1 MDSGRGGETPDLLRG
16 RNPNM
21 FKRASLILKS
31 SEKITLEPK
40 KRKARL
46 SPLKYGSIQGRI
58 AYFAMAS
65 LNAKDIMLMDQ
76 PTVERFRVLTERH
89 PETIPS
95 IFWPYQSKV
104 WGTSERVDY
113 LYNHFE
119 TLREL
124 PYLIDTQADLKRV
137 LAQADDIYPGLRIV
151 LDKNGLFM
159 REGMLTLNIYVG
171 VQRVFTLAFSFYKKT
186 SDRICAIVGA
196 IQGRHMQ
203 DIETLYREMTRK
215 AHGVRPRDLLVEV
228 FQLFCGRIG
237 VEKIYA
243 IADSHRQNKHYF
255 YCLKN
260 KEDSRRLDYDEVWA
274 NRGGIRNSEGF
285 FELPVP
291 PVFRSLHTVI
301 AKKRS
306 MYRKRYA
313 MLEQLERKLENGL
326 IAFSGFE
333 RGPVLGDRDT
343 QLKAS

>member
-1 MDSGRGGETPDLLRG
+1 
-16 RNPNM
+16 M

-31 SEKITLEPK
+31 SEKVTLEPDE
-40 KRKARL
+40 RKARL
-46 SPLKYGSIQGRI
+46 SPLKYGSFQGRI

-65 LNAKDIMLMDQ
+65 LNAKDILLMDQ
-76 PTVERFRVLTERH
+76 PTVERFRVLTQEH

-95 IFWPYQSKV
+95 IFWPYQSKA
-104 WGTSERVDY
+104 WGASERVDY

-124 PYLIDTQADLKRV
+124 PYLIDSQADQEWV
-137 LAQADDIYPGLRIV
+137 LAQADDIYPGLRII

-159 REGMLTLNIYVG
+159 REGMLTLNIYIG
-171 VQRVFTLAFSFYKKT
+171 AERVFTLAFSFYKKP
-186 SDRICAIVGA
+186 SDRICALVGA
-196 IQGRHMQ
+196 IQGRRMP

-215 AHGVRPRDLLVEV
+215 AHGVRPRDLMVEV
-228 FQLFCGRIG
+228 FQLFCRRIG

-243 IADSHRQNKHYF
+243 IADSHRQHKHYF

-260 KEDSRRLDYDEVWA
+260 KAGCLHLDYDEVWSD
-274 NRGGIRNSEGF
+274 RGGIRNSEGF
-285 FELPVP
+285 FELSVSPL
-291 PVFRSLHTVI
+291 FRPLNTVI

-326 IAFSGFE
+326 IAFSDFD
-333 RGPVLGDRDT
+333 RGAILGDRNAR
-343 QLKAS
+343 LKMS

>member
-1 MDSGRGGETPDLLRG
+1 VQIGGEFGMWRR
-16 RNPNM
+16 RNPKV
-21 FKRASLILKS
+21 FKRASLILKA
-31 SEKITLEPK
+31 SEKVTLEPE

-46 SPLKYGSIQGRI
+46 SPLKYGPILGRI

-65 LNAKDIMLMDQ
+65 LNAKDIMLMDE
-76 PTVERFRVLTERH
+76 PTVERFRVLTEQH

-95 IFWPYQSKV
+95 IFWPYQSKA

-124 PYLIDTQADLKRV
+124 PYQIDLQADLERV

-171 VQRVFTLAFSFYKKT
+171 VQRVFTLAFSFYRNT
-186 SDRICAIVGA
+186 SDRICAMVGA
-196 IQGRHMQ
+196 IQGRRMQ
-203 DIETLYREMTRK
+203 DIETLYRKMTRK
-215 AHGVRPRDLLVEV
+215 AHGARPRDLMVEV

-243 IADSHRQNKHYF
+243 IADSYRQHKHYF

-260 KEDSRRLDYDEVWA
+260 KVDSLHLDYDEVWVD
-274 NRGGIRNSEGF
+274 RGGVRNREGF

-291 PVFRSLHTVI
+291 PVCRPLHTVI

-313 MLEQLERKLENGL
+313 MLEQLERKMESSLV
-326 IAFSGFE
+326 AFSGFK
-333 RGPVLGDRDT
+333 RGVILGNRDT